1 MKYTLPLNM
10 TAIRRFFIKPYTPF
24 AEIGLRFTENAAS
37 ENNGVGRDIFLSD
50 FPHNNYPSFK
60 LLKKNCFNKNI

>member
-1 MKYTLPLNM
+1 MKYTLQLNM

-37 ENNGVGRDIFLSD
+37 EKTELAGIFSYRIFLITIILLS
-50 FPHNNYPSFK
+50 NY
-60 LLKKNCFNKNI
+60 